1 MKSIDVS
8 QLSYPSMKE
17 VAGNMSQLSQN
28 GEKPKTAMK
37 GGIWVIREGITP
49 VELYCYLN
57 ARFGPP
63 NGMQMLFRSD
73 DSDNLIH
80 WHYTF
85 NYKGETIEIMCMT
98 FRLEIMHSIEFDSPT
113 YAKVEFIKDLKKD
126 FSTYGKSISKF
137 RNKIEKWQL
146 FINPF
151 FRIKSVIEH
160 QLEKLEALK
169 IEELEPLS
177 YPSSAEDLEKLKD
190 RMGHAGELYTE
201 ATALGLNIRML
212 APVYAESFINLIIFL
227 LAEDDIKTDKRMY
240 DSIVRQQID
249 IRIKGLHRNCKGFFQ
264 AVDYNNTEAC
274 KAFHTLMNNRNDLLH
289 GNVDP
294 KKLAYETVYFDGKIP
309 LFNDYR
315 NFSFYSWEASIRNV
329 TPELAIG
336 DYQVVQ
342 NLIAYILICLEDN
355 IRAEVCRFLETKD
368 PGWNEST
375 KRPGVLFPSHL
386 VDMFP
391 KFEDEEF
398 NKRVN

>member
-1 MKSIDVS
+1 MKSIDIS
-8 QLSYPSMKE
+8 QLSYPSMKA
-17 VAGNMSQLSQN
+17 VAGEMSALAK
-28 GEKPKTAMK
+28 GGKKPKTAMT

-57 ARFGPP
+57 ARFGSA

-80 WHYTF
+80 WHYTLK
-85 NYKGETIEIMCMT
+85 YKGETLEIMCMT
-98 FRLEIMHSIEFDSPT
+98 FRLDIMHSIEFDDNSI
-113 YAKVEFIKDLKKD
+113 AKSEFIKDIKKD
-126 FSTYGKSISKF
+126 FAKYGKSISEF
-137 RNKIEKWQL
+137 RKRIEKWQL

-160 QLEKLEALK
+160 QLNKLESLK

-177 YPSSAEDLEKLKD
+177 YPKSADDLENLKD
-190 RMGHAGELYTE
+190 RMAHAGELYTE

-212 APVYAESFINLIIFL
+212 APVYAESFVNLLIFL
-227 LAEDDIKTDKRMY
+227 LAEDDIKSDKRMY

-249 IRIKGLHRNCKGFFQ
+249 IRVKGLHRHCKGFFQ
-264 AVDYNNTEAC
+264 AIDYNNVDAC
-274 KAFHTLMNNRNDLLH
+274 KEFHTLMNNRNDLLH

-294 KKLAYETVYFDGKIP
+294 KKLSYETVYFDGKIP

-329 TPELAIG
+329 TPELAIS

-342 NLIAYILICLEDN
+342 NLIAYILVCLEDST
-355 IRAEVCRFLETKD
+355 REVVLRFLDTKD

-375 KRPGVLFPSHL
+375 KRLGILFPSHM

-391 KFEDEEF
+391 KFDDEEF
-398 NKRVN
+398 NKRVT